1 MNLIDKMPSFFNNS
15 IDTVIQ
21 NALQIEADTINEEA
35 KSTLD
40 QFFVDSCTWGLDNWE
55 KMLGIPKNNFDL
67 ITRRENIK
75 AKMRSRGTS
84 TIAVIKNICESYSN
98 GEVEIIEDNAN
109 YSFTIK
115 FIGTLG
121 IPKAFEELDRTI
133 NEIKPC
139 HLAHNY
145 AFTYMSWEAFD
156 KYNYTW
162 EKWDTLKLTWDEFE
176 TYNGENNKEGSV
188 LDAKSS

>member
-1 MNLIDKMPSFFNNS
+1 MKLIDKLPKIFH
-15 IDTVIQ
+15 
-21 NALQIEADTINEEA
+21 NAVVSKMQEAFQIEADNLEEERNA
-35 KSTLD
+35 TLD
-40 QFFVDSCTWGLDNWE
+40 QFFLDSCTWGLDYWE
-55 KMLGIPKNNFDL
+55 KMLGIKKNNFDL

-84 TIAVIKNICESYSN
+84 TLSLIKNICESYSN
-98 GEVEIIEDNAN
+98 GEVEIIENNSN

-121 IPKAFEELDRTI
+121 IPKAFEELDKTI

-145 AFTYMSWEAFD
+145 DFTYITWD
-156 KYNYTW
+156 KLDNYNKTW
-162 EKWDTLKLTWDEFE
+162 DEWDTLNLTWDELE
-176 TYNGENNKEGSV
+176 VYNV
-188 LDAKSS
+188 